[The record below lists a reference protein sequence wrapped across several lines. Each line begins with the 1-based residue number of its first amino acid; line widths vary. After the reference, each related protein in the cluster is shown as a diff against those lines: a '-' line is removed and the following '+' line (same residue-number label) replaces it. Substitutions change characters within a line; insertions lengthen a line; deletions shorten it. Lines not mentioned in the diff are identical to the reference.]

1 MVCCLSSVGRSESL
15 PTQEKNPNNQQ
26 AAAEKFKEVSEA
38 FEVLSDSQKRGVYDS
53 YGEEGLKAG
62 PGMGNGA
69 GPVPGGAHFTATN
82 PEEIFRQVRV
92 PCEAELV

>member
-1 MVCCLSSVGRSESL
+1 M
-15 PTQEKNPNNQQ
+15 
-26 AAAEKFKEVSEA
+26 
-38 FEVLSDSQKRGVYDS
+38 LSDSQKRGVYDS

-69 GPVPGGAHFTATN
+69 GPMHGGAQFTATN

-92 PCEAELV
+92 PCDAKLV